1 MRRKNISFDFLK
13 KQVKILTLFVT
24 FCFSTYS
31 LEFLSSNG
39 ENYFYYNNSKSTV
52 EKVNLDLEKN
62 SIEID
67 YMKFG
72 FFIDGKQY
80 EIGEKDYK
88 LEKLE
93 ESNILKLTGEFD
105 GVTYV
110 IDMFSSVLQK
120 SNIIFNVKLG
130 NVDNKK
136 DIQFYTYIK
145 PRSMGKLT
153 KNDKN
158 YKYNNFNFGT
168 RNKLEKVYLTDDT
181 KAKEKKL
188 KIFAEDSLVKAN
200 EGIFLISTVDLQKP
214 EIEIWFSKNKEYVES
229 LNSEKEYWNK
239 LLGKEKQKKLYSI
252 LLMFKRNKLLV
263 DISGETPLISMEE
276 VLKYLEL
283 TLMNKN
289 YSEAK
294 SILEYLIF
302 ETDNIEGIIPSD
314 YLSLN
319 GKEVYKKDNYGI
331 YNSYYRKSV
340 FLKLYLKYL
349 TDSKDEEFYAESFEK
364 VKVKLIDLLESKV
377 SEMGM
382 EKDSGNGRI
391 GADGYERFIETQ
403 YETYKAFEIL
413 DEFYRSKNI
422 KEDKYGRISED
433 LKELIILYYI
443 DNINVADYPFS
454 KSVNP
459 KNIFYVNEELF
470 FSENDYYYALQ
481 KNIELLKNE
490 NSSLNEKVTFVNYLY
505 DKKYY
510 LMAQAMS
517 KDIENNLEGDKGIE
531 ILQKDLSLLIN
542 YLIMKEKGEVN
553 GVNE

>member
-1 MRRKNISFDFLK
+1 MRRINFILNFFR
-13 KQVKILTLFVT
+13 KQIGILILFIT

-39 ENYFYYNNSKSTV
+39 ENCFYYDNNKNMV

-62 SIEID
+62 SDEID

-80 EIGEKDYK
+80 EVGEKEYK

-93 ESNILKLTGEFD
+93 ESNILELTGEFD
-105 GVTYV
+105 GITYT
-110 IDMFSSVLQK
+110 IDMFSSMLQK
-120 SNIIFNVKLG
+120 SNMIFNVRLG
-130 NVDNKK
+130 NVGNKK
-136 DIQFYTYIK
+136 EIQFYTYIK
-145 PRSMGKLT
+145 PKNMGKLF
-153 KNDKN
+153 KNN
-158 YKYNNFNFGT
+158 NTYRYNTLNFGT
-168 RNKLEKVYLTDDT
+168 KDKTEKVYLADDT

-188 KIFAEDSLVKAN
+188 KIFSGDSLVKSS
-200 EGIFLISTVDLQKP
+200 EGIFVISNVEFSKL
-214 EIEIWFSKNKEYVES
+214 ELNLWFSKSSEYLES
-229 LNSEKEYWNK
+229 LNSEKAYWNK

-252 LLMFKRNKLLV
+252 LLMFKRNKMLV
-263 DISGETPLISMEE
+263 DISGETSVINMEE
-276 VLKYLEL
+276 MLKYLEL
-283 TLMNKN
+283 TLMKKN

-294 SILEYLIF
+294 TILDYLIF
-302 ETDNIEGIIPSD
+302 ETNNIEGIIPSD

-319 GKEVYKKDNYGI
+319 GKEIYRKDNYGI
-331 YNSYYRKSV
+331 YVSYYRKSI

-349 TDSKDEEFYAESFEK
+349 IESKDEEFYAESFEK
-364 VKVKLIDLLESKV
+364 VKIKLIDFLESKI

-403 YETYKAFEIL
+403 YETYKAFELL

-422 KEDKYGRISED
+422 KEDKYGRISEE
-433 LKELIILYYI
+433 LKELLILYYI
-443 DNINVADYPFS
+443 DDINVADYPFS
-454 KSVNP
+454 KNINP

-490 NSSLNEKVTFVNYLY
+490 NSSLNEKVNFVNYLY

-510 LMAQAMS
+510 LMAQSMS
-517 KDIENNLEGDKGIE
+517 KDIENTLVGDKGIE

-553 GVNE
+553 GVN

>member
-80 EIGEKDYK
+80 EIGEKEYK

-188 KIFAEDSLVKAN
+188 SAN
-200 EGIFLISTVDLQKP
+200 
-214 EIEIWFSKNKEYVES
+214 
-229 LNSEKEYWNK
+229 
-239 LLGKEKQKKLYSI
+239 
-252 LLMFKRNKLLV
+252 
-263 DISGETPLISMEE
+263 
-276 VLKYLEL
+276 
-283 TLMNKN
+283 
-289 YSEAK
+289 A
-294 SILEYLIF
+294 
-302 ETDNIEGIIPSD
+302 
-314 YLSLN
+314 
-319 GKEVYKKDNYGI
+319 
-331 YNSYYRKSV
+331 
-340 FLKLYLKYL
+340 
-349 TDSKDEEFYAESFEK
+349 A
-364 VKVKLIDLLESKV
+364 
-377 SEMGM
+377 
-382 EKDSGNGRI
+382 
-391 GADGYERFIETQ
+391 A
-403 YETYKAFEIL
+403 
-413 DEFYRSKNI
+413 
-422 KEDKYGRISED
+422 
-433 LKELIILYYI
+433 
-443 DNINVADYPFS
+443 
-454 KSVNP
+454 
-459 KNIFYVNEELF
+459 
-470 FSENDYYYALQ
+470 
-481 KNIELLKNE
+481 
-490 NSSLNEKVTFVNYLY
+490 
-505 DKKYY
+505 
-510 LMAQAMS
+510 
-517 KDIENNLEGDKGIE
+517 
-531 ILQKDLSLLIN
+531 
-542 YLIMKEKGEVN
+542 
-553 GVNE
+553 

>member
-1 MRRKNISFDFLK
+1 MKREKFIFSFLG
-13 KQVKILTLFVT
+13 KQVKILTLFTT

-31 LEFLSSNG
+31 LQFLSSNG
-39 ENYFYYNNSKSTV
+39 ENYFYYDDNKSIV

-62 SIEID
+62 VIEID

-80 EIGEKDYK
+80 EVGEKGYK

-93 ESNILKLTGEFD
+93 ESNILELTGEFE

-120 SNIIFNVKLG
+120 SNIIFNVRLG
-130 NVDNKK
+130 STENRK

-145 PRSMGKLT
+145 PKSMGKLT

-158 YKYNNFNFGT
+158 YKYNGFNFGT
-168 RNKLEKVYLTDDT
+168 RNKTEKVYLTDDT

-188 KIFAEDSLVKAN
+188 KVFAEESVVKAN
-200 EGIFLISTVDLQKP
+200 EGIFLISTIDLQKP
-214 EIEIWFSKNKEYVES
+214 EIDIWFSKNKEYVES
-229 LNSEKEYWNK
+229 LNSEKEYWNR

-252 LLMFKRNKLLV
+252 LLMFKKNKLLV

-294 SILEYLIF
+294 SILEYFIF
-302 ETDNIEGIIPSD
+302 ETDNTEGIIPSD

-331 YNSYYRKSV
+331 YISYYRKSV

-349 TDSKDEEFYAESFEK
+349 IESRDEEFYKESFSE
-364 VKVKLIDLLESKV
+364 VKVRLIDFLGSKIDENGV
-377 SEMGM
+377 KE
-382 EKDSGNGRI
+382 DSGNGRI
-391 GADGYERFIETQ
+391 GADGFQRFIETQ
-403 YETYKAFEIL
+403 YETYKAFELL

-422 KEDKYGRISED
+422 KEDKYRRISEE

-454 KSVNP
+454 KILNP

-490 NSSLNEKVTFVNYLY
+490 NSSLNEKVSFVNYLY

-510 LMAQAMS
+510 LMAQVIS

>member
-80 EIGEKDYK
+80 EIGEKEYK
-88 LEKLE
+88 LQKLE

-331 YNSYYRKSV
+331 YNSYYRKRD
-340 FLKLYLKYL
+340 FLK
-349 TDSKDEEFYAESFEK
+349 
-364 VKVKLIDLLESKV
+364 
-377 SEMGM
+377 
-382 EKDSGNGRI
+382 
-391 GADGYERFIETQ
+391 
-403 YETYKAFEIL
+403 
-413 DEFYRSKNI
+413 
-422 KEDKYGRISED
+422 
-433 LKELIILYYI
+433 
-443 DNINVADYPFS
+443 
-454 KSVNP
+454 
-459 KNIFYVNEELF
+459 
-470 FSENDYYYALQ
+470 
-481 KNIELLKNE
+481 
-490 NSSLNEKVTFVNYLY
+490 
-505 DKKYY
+505 
-510 LMAQAMS
+510 
-517 KDIENNLEGDKGIE
+517 
-531 ILQKDLSLLIN
+531 
-542 YLIMKEKGEVN
+542 
-553 GVNE
+553 